1 LKNTVA
7 SRCVLRVVLDT
18 NVIVSALNFG
28 CKPKDILEMARKKLI
43 ANITSP
49 FILDE
54 VRAVLTGKFSW
65 PRAVAL
71 EVVQGLREFSQVID
85 PQATLSVISYA
96 PDNRILE
103 CAVEGPADFIIS
115 GDHHLTDLKIYKNIT
130 VSTPSAF
137 LAAFRQK

>member
-1 LKNTVA
+1 
-7 SRCVLRVVLDT
+7 
-18 NVIVSALNFG
+18 
-28 CKPKDILEMARKKLI
+28 M

-65 PRAVAL
+65 PLAVAL
-71 EVVQGLREFSQVID
+71 EVVQGLREFSQVIE
-85 PQATLSVISYA
+85 PQATLSIISYA

-103 CAVEGPADFIIS
+103 CAIEGRADFIIS

-130 VSTPSAF
+130 ISTPSAF
-137 LAAFRQK
+137 LAAFRQH

>member
-1 LKNTVA
+1 M
-7 SRCVLRVVLDT
+7 LRVVLDT

-28 CKPKDILEMARKKLI
+28 GKPKDILGMARKKLI
-43 ANITSP
+43 DNITFP

-85 PQATLSVISYA
+85 PQATISVISYA

-103 CAVEGPADFIIS
+103 CAVEGQADFIIS